1 MKHKFSPSLM
11 CMNLMEIK
19 AQVDVFNRRADLLHI
34 DIMDGHYVRN
44 ITLSPFFMEQIR
56 DAVRV
61 QMDAHLMVE
70 NPADFVDMVKEAGAV
85 YITPHAEMINSNAF
99 RLIHR
104 ILDLG
109 CKPGVALNPATPL
122 DYIRHYIHLLD
133 KITIMTVDPGFAGQR
148 FIPEMLEKIREAK
161 ALKERMGYKYL
172 IEVDGSCNARTFR
185 MLAEAGAEVFVVG
198 TSGLFSLHPDL
209 DRAWDLM
216 MEHYNREVGG
226 NPA

>member
-1 MKHKFSPSLM
+1 
-11 CMNLMEIK
+11 
-19 AQVDVFNRRADLLHI
+19 
-34 DIMDGHYVRN
+34 
-44 ITLSPFFMEQIR
+44 
-56 DAVRV
+56 
-61 QMDAHLMVE
+61 MDAHLMVE

-85 YITPHAEMINSNAF
+85 YITPHAETINKNAF
-99 RLIHR
+99 RLIQR